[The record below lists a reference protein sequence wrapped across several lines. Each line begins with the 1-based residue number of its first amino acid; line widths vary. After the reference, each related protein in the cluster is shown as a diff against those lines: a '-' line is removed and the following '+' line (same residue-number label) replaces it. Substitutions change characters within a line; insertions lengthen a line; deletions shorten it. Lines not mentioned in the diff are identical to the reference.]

1 MLIAK
6 EHTRYMKGRKRIQ
19 MSKTMKCDIII
30 PVYNAYECL
39 AECIDSVL
47 KHTDFNEAHLILI
60 DDKSPDAKVLPLLKE
75 YAKKYKD
82 KITLLQNEHNMG
94 FVGTVNKGMKYSK
107 NDVLLLNSDTV
118 VTKNWL
124 KKMRDCAYS
133 DDYVATVTPLSNN
146 ATLASVPKIFER
158 NELPKGYNLDEMA
171 ELVEKCS
178 MNLYPEIPTA
188 HGFCMYIKRQALEK
202 VGYFDEKNFG
212 KGYGEEND
220 FSFRCFKYGYRH
232 LLCDNTY
239 ILHKE
244 SQSFLDNKKMH
255 DDELKKIHPMEKKKL
270 DIWNENRDIK
280 IIGKNIELALG
291 EKKERENILI
301 VLHDFDIRNLG
312 GTTMHVMDLIESMR
326 DKYNFH
332 VLYLDGQNYK
342 MHSFYK
348 DTDLLTLVHRK
359 PIVIEDVQF
368 YSLDYERMV
377 RKIIKDYGV
386 SYVHI
391 HHLIGHCFSVIDA
404 CKKEKVEYAVTLHD
418 YYLIEAEVAVIE
430 REVGSK
436 ENKEID
442 IDEWRK
448 NSGRLLAEASE
459 VFAPS
464 DYVKDVFEK
473 FFNIKKIKVI
483 EHGVNIERTE
493 KTWDLGDKWN
503 VAFIGVMCPHKG
515 LELMEAM
522 ARNASDNLKVHLFGE
537 LTSKK
542 RYGKYFVN
550 HGKYDRGELPEL
562 IRKNKI
568 DLICI
573 LSLWPETYSYTATEA
588 IASGVPI
595 IAFDIGAIGERTK
608 ENNLGFVIPYTK
620 DGKEVL
626 GKVQEALA
634 DKTAYKEKIKS
645 ISEYKVRTVEEMCKY
660 YRDIYN
666 KYVKM
671 KKTDRELLRSDMK
684 LADLLVGNDE
694 FDGNT
699 YRAEYFR
706 ILNSRRWKMVAGIRV
721 PEGLRK
727 VVKTLKG
734 RKK

>member
-1 MLIAK
+1 MNKIP
-6 EHTRYMKGRKRIQ
+6 
-19 MSKTMKCDIII
+19 KCDIIVPI
-30 PVYNAYECL
+30 YNAFECL
-39 AECIDSVL
+39 SDCIESVL
-47 KHTDFNEAHLILI
+47 KYTDFGEAHLILI
-60 DDKSPDAKVLPLLKE
+60 DDKSPDAKVLPLLRE

-82 KITLLQNEHNMG
+82 KITLLENEQNRG

-107 NDVLLLNSDTV
+107 NDVLLLNSDTI

-158 NELPKGYNLDEMA
+158 NELPRGYSLDEMA

-178 MNLYPEIPTA
+178 MKIYPEIPTA
-188 HGFCMYIKRQALEK
+188 HGFCMYIKREVLEK
-202 VGYFDEKNFG
+202 VGYFDEENFG

-244 SQSFLDNKKMH
+244 SQSFLDEKKMH
-255 DDELKKIHPMEKKKL
+255 DDELKKIHPMEKRKL

-280 IIGKNIELALG
+280 VIGKNIELALG
-291 EKKERENILI
+291 EKKKRENILI

-332 VLYLDGQNYK
+332 VLHLDGQNYK

-348 DTDLLTLVHRK
+348 DTDLLSLVHKK

-368 YSLDYERMV
+368 YSLDYERMIQ
-377 RKIIKDYGV
+377 KIIQEYGI

-391 HHLIGHCFSVIDA
+391 HHLIGHCFSIIDA
-404 CKKEKVEYAVTLHD
+404 CKKEGVEYAVTLHD

-430 REVGSK
+430 EEVGSK
-436 ENKEID
+436 ENTEID
-442 IDEWRK
+442 VKEWRK
-448 NSGRLLAEASE
+448 NSSRLLEEASE

-464 DYVKDVFEK
+464 DYVKEVFEK
-473 FFNIKKIKVI
+473 FFKLKKIKVI
-483 EHGVNIERTE
+483 EHGVNVEKME
-493 KTWDLGDKWN
+493 KTWELGDKWN

-515 LELMEAM
+515 LELMENM
-522 ARNASDNLKVHLFGE
+522 ARNASDNLKIHLFGE
-537 LTSKK
+537 LVSKK
-542 RYGKYFVN
+542 KYGKNFIN
-550 HGKYDRGELPEL
+550 HGKYKREELSEL

-588 IASGVPI
+588 VASGVPI
-595 IAFDIGAIGERTK
+595 IAFDMGAIGERTK
-608 ENNLGFVIPYTK
+608 KNDLGFVLPYTK

-626 GKVQEALA
+626 KKIRNVLA
-634 DKTAYKEKIKS
+634 DKKTYAKKIRS
-645 ISEYKVRTVEEMCKY
+645 ISEYELRTVEDMCRQY
-660 YRDIYN
+660 ESIYN
-666 KYVKM
+666 KYVRL
-671 KKTDRELLRSDMK
+671 KKTDYESIRLGMK
-684 LADLLVGNDE
+684 IADLLTGNDE
-694 FDGNT
+694 FSGNT
-699 YRAEYFR
+699 YKAEYFR
-706 ILNSRRWKMVAGIRV
+706 ILNSRRWKLVAGIRV

-727 VVKTLKG
+727 VVKVLKG
-734 RKK
+734 RKNG